1 MEPVQPDLDAPP
13 SMLEL
18 QVMSNLLSPD
28 PSNLVSLDKESVLT
42 QQQMGYTTKQ
52 RGDVETQRFNSLDV
66 KMKLQQ
72 PAYTKVKTPR

>member
-1 MEPVQPDLDAPP
+1 
-13 SMLEL
+13 MLEL
-18 QVMSNLLSPD
+18 QVISNLLSPD

-52 RGDVETQRFNSLDV
+52 RSDVDTHGFNSQDV